1 MFSKKNYFTL
11 FFIYILFLG
20 SAFAQ
25 NNTPAQGPV
34 FSGSIEEQFDVL
46 LKNSYPYA
54 NFKKVRDNLPRFKK
68 NTLDSVKLLH
78 EQITAQNAT
87 INNQQASNDSLNQA
101 LDETKELLSKGD
113 TISFLGLSIEKG
125 TYHFIVWSIIIV
137 LAILLLFFVQ
147 RYKSNSQTAK
157 DSRDAAEELREE
169 FEQHRKKAMEREQK
183 LKRDLQDELNKA
195 GR

>member
-1 MFSKKNYFTL
+1 MFSKKYYFTL
-11 FFIYILFLG
+11 FILSILFLG
-20 SAFAQ
+20 TASAQ
-25 NNTPAQGPV
+25 NTTASQSPI

-46 LKNSYPYA
+46 LKNSYPYE
-54 NFKKVRDNLPRFKK
+54 NFKNVRDNLPRFKK
-68 NTLDSVKLLH
+68 NTLDSLKSLR
-78 EQITAQNAT
+78 EQITAQKT
-87 INNQQASNDSLNQA
+87 TVDNQKAAIDSLHQSLA
-101 LDETKELLSKGD
+101 ETKELISQGD

-125 TYHFIVWSIIIV
+125 TYNFIVWTIIIV
-137 LAILLLFFVQ
+137 LIISLLFFIQ

-157 DSRDAAEELREE
+157 DSHNAAEEIREE